1 MENSHKL
8 ILNDRNTLELTGVK
22 DVENYNE
29 QEIVLLTS
37 FGNLTIYGYDF
48 NIIKLD
54 VETGEMKIT
63 GQIDSVYY
71 TDKNEKSTS
80 ILKRLFK

>member
-48 NIIKLD
+48 NITKLD